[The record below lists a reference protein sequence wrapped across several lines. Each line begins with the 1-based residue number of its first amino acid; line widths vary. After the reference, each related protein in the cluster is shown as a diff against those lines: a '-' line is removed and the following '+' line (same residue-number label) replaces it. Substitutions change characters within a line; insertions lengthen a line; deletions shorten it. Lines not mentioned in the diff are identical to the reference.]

1 MKNEKKLLEK
11 TIGVKRNLF
20 FLFQGIV
27 LTCML
32 SSPAL
37 ANTSPG
43 AVSAAE
49 LNAVEA
55 RVTGT
60 VTDENGEPLPGVTIT
75 VQGAS
80 TGTVTDINGE
90 YALEAPD
97 NATLVFSF
105 IGFETQNIPVGNQ
118 TTINVSMQEDVESLD
133 EFVVTSFGVEREK
146 RSIGYATTTINSDEL
161 VKVGTPNLATAL
173 YGKAPGVR
181 IQAGAGGATSAVNIT
196 IRGINSITGRNQPLI
211 ILDGIPIRNEEVN
224 NNNYWGD
231 QRLRGN
237 GLLDINPEDIADISV
252 LKGAS
257 AAALYGSEA
266 VNGVL
271 LITTKKGTTK
281 GFKVDFN
288 ANYAMDR
295 IAYLPR
301 YQNVRGPG
309 APSHVEGLSWANGG
323 VNENG
328 FFIYDDGSRGLPN
341 TTINYG
347 APFDG
352 QPAMAWDGEM
362 RPYVAQEDNYA
373 ALFNDPISSQ
383 INVAISNST
392 DVADFRFSLTRQDNE
407 ALSLNSKNSK
417 NIANLN
423 ATFRVTEKIKTDV
436 FINYINQN
444 TANRPYSVDRMIN
457 NFGGMMTRFDNG
469 AWYLDKYK
477 TSRGYRFVTG
487 NGQSLTPDEN
497 ITRNGFL
504 GAIGDYVWRVNEQRA
519 SELSNRVIGS
529 ITNTFEFT
537 DELSLRARL
546 STDFTYRE
554 NENESSTTRPLAFG
568 PSGGFSMSNEIFS
581 ILYGDV
587 FLNYN
592 KQLTEDVTLS
602 ARAGYTANKEDF
614 STVSRGTNG
623 GLSTE
628 NLFDIV
634 ASVNLPNNGS
644 RRTSRV
650 IDATLGTLNL
660 NYKGF
665 VYLEGTIRRDR
676 TSTMNPDN
684 NSFIYPS
691 ANTSFILSDAIEL
704 PSWISSSKIRGSWG
718 IVGNYPDVYRA
729 NIAYNQS
736 TLGVQQPGG
745 APVLYTN
752 ISGSFGND
760 GIRPEQKHEFEFGTD
775 SQFFNGRLS
784 LEFSYYNAQIRDQIL
799 PLTLPATSGA
809 TSVLANIGTL
819 RNKGIEIALS
829 GTIYQGRELNWMAGV
844 NFARNMNV
852 VEKLAN
858 NATELLHADYDG
870 NAAQLRSVVGRPMG
884 DFFARPVETNANGEK
899 IVQPNGMYKIN
910 PNEWI
915 LAGNAMPD
923 AVGGIFNN
931 LNYKNFSLNVLAD
944 FQLGGHV
951 MPTGVNW
958 MISRGLTEESLNYM
972 DAESGGLAYYIN
984 AEGQGVQTSSTQGP
998 NGEPVYND
1006 GMLMDGVTSDGN
1018 PNTNVISQALYYQR
1032 TYNWGGPQ
1040 YSQARYELYIK
1051 ENTYLKLRELSLG
1064 YDVPKAFAQRL
1075 GANTINVSA
1084 FGRNLFFFYRN
1095 IKDLDPEVLTGG
1107 SRWAQTLTNAGT
1119 NPATRTVGLMLRASF

>member
-1 MKNEKKLLEK
+1 MKNEKNLL
-11 TIGVKRNLF
+11 VKNPGIKRTLF
-20 FLFQGIV
+20 FLFHGIV
-27 LTCML
+27 LTCL
-32 SSPAL
+32 LASHAL
-37 ANTSPG
+37 ANNSPG
-43 AVSAAE
+43 ADFAAE
-49 LNAVEA
+49 SNALEA
-55 RVTGT
+55 QVTGT
-60 VTDENGEPLPGVTIT
+60 VTDENGEPIPGVTIT
-75 VQGAS
+75 VQGES
-80 TGTVTDINGE
+80 IGTVTDINGE
-90 YALEAPD
+90 FTLDAPE
-97 NATLVFSF
+97 NAILVFSF
-105 IGFETQNIPVGNQ
+105 IGFETQSIPVGNKSS
-118 TTINVSMQEDVESLD
+118 INVTMREDVAGLD
-133 EFVVTSFGVEREK
+133 EVVVTAFGQERD
-146 RSIGYATTTINSDEL
+146 RRALGYATSNIKSDEL
-161 VKVGTPNLATAL
+161 IKVGTPNLATAL

-224 NNNYWGD
+224 NNNFWGD

-237 GLLDINPEDIADISV
+237 GLLDINPEDIADISI

-266 VNGVL
+266 VNGVV

-309 APSHVEGLSWANGG
+309 APSHVFDFGQNEEG
-323 VNENG
+323 
-328 FFIYDDGSRGLPN
+328 FITYPDGSTGLPATN
-341 TTINYG
+341 LNFG

-352 QPAMAWDGEM
+352 RPVMAWDDQV
-362 RPYVAQEDNYA
+362 RPYVAQEDNYS

-383 INVAISNST
+383 VNVAISNST
-392 DVADFRFSLTRQDNE
+392 DVADFRVSLTRQDNE

-423 ATFRVTEKIKTDV
+423 ATFRISEKIKTDV
-436 FINYINQN
+436 FINYINQY

-477 TSRGYRFVTG
+477 TSRGYRYVTG
-487 NGQSLTPDEN
+487 NGQSLTPEEN
-497 ITRNGFL
+497 ITRNGFQD
-504 GAIGDYVWRVNEQRA
+504 AIGGYVWSVNEQRA

-529 ITNTFEFT
+529 ITNTFAFT
-537 DELSLRARL
+537 DELSLRTRI

-554 NENESSTTRPLAFG
+554 NETESSTTRPLAFG

-587 FLNYN
+587 FLYYD
-592 KQLTEDVTLS
+592 KKLTEDVTLS
-602 ARAGYTANKEDF
+602 ATAGYTADKE
-614 STVSRGTNG
+614 SNSSISRGTNG

-628 NLFDIV
+628 NLFDVV

-644 RRTSRV
+644 SRSSRI
-650 IDATLGTLNL
+650 IDAALGTLNL

-665 VYLEGTIRRDR
+665 LYVEGTIRRDR

-684 NSFIYPS
+684 NTFIYPS
-691 ANTSFILSDAIEL
+691 ANTSFILSDAVNL

-729 NIAYNQS
+729 NIAYNQN

-745 APVLYTN
+745 APVLFTN
-752 ISGSFGND
+752 ISSSFGND

-775 SQFFNGRLS
+775 SQFFNGRFS

-829 GTIYQGRELNWMAGV
+829 GTVYQGNDFNWLLGV

-899 IVQPNGMYKIN
+899 IVQPNGLYKIN

-931 LNYKNFSLNVLAD
+931 LNYKNFSLQVLAD
-944 FQLGGHV
+944 FQIGGSV

-972 DAESGGLAYYIN
+972 DAESGGLSYYVN
-984 AEGQGVQTSSTQGP
+984 ADGQGVQTSSAQGP

-1064 YDVPKAFAQRL
+1064 YQIPPTFARRL
-1075 GANTINVSA
+1075 GANSINVSA

-1095 IKDLDPEVLTGG
+1095 IKDLDPEVMTGG

>member
-1 MKNEKKLLEK
+1 MKNEKNLLIKNPE
-11 TIGVKRNLF
+11 IKRILF
-20 FLFQGIV
+20 FLFQVFV
-27 LTCML
+27 LTGML
-32 SSPAL
+32 ASHAL
-37 ANTSPG
+37 ANNSPG
-43 AVSAAE
+43 ADF
-49 LNAVEA
+49 AVESIA
-55 RVTGT
+55 IDAQVTGT
-60 VTDENGEPLPGVTIT
+60 VTDENGEPIPGVTIT

-80 TGTVTDINGE
+80 IGTVTDINGE
-90 YALEAPD
+90 FTLDAPE
-97 NATLVFSF
+97 NAILVFSF
-105 IGFETQNIPVGNQ
+105 IGFETQSIPVGNKSS
-118 TTINVSMQEDVESLD
+118 INVTMSEDVAGLD
-133 EFVVTSFGVEREK
+133 EVVVTAFGQERD
-146 RSIGYATTTINSDEL
+146 RRALGYATSNIKSDEL

-224 NNNYWGD
+224 NSNYWGD

-237 GLLDINPEDIADISV
+237 GLLDINPEDIADISI

-266 VNGVL
+266 VNGVV

-301 YQNVRGPG
+301 YQSVRGPG
-309 APSHVEGLSWANGG
+309 APLHVADFGQ
-323 VNENG
+323 NEEG
-328 FFIYDDGSRGLPN
+328 FFTYPDGSTGLPATN
-341 TTINYG
+341 INFG

-352 QPAMAWDGEM
+352 RPVMAWDDQI
-362 RPYVAQEDNYA
+362 RPYEAQEDNYA

-383 INVAISNST
+383 VNVAISNST

-436 FINYINQN
+436 FINYINQY
-444 TANRPYSVDRMIN
+444 TGNRPYSIDRMIN
-457 NFGGMMTRFDNG
+457 NFTGMMTRFDNG

-497 ITRNGFL
+497 ITRNGFQ
-504 GAIGDYVWRVNEQRA
+504 GDIADYVWRVNEQRA

-529 ITNTFEFT
+529 ITNTFAFT
-537 DELSLRARL
+537 DELSLRTRI

-554 NENESSTTRPLAFG
+554 NENENSTTRPLAFG

-587 FLNYN
+587 FLYYD
-592 KQLTEDVTLS
+592 KKITDEVTLS
-602 ARAGYTANKEDF
+602 ATAGYTADKE
-614 STVSRGTNG
+614 SISSISRGTNG

-628 NLFDIV
+628 NLFDVV

-650 IDATLGTLNL
+650 IDAALGTINL

-665 VYLEGTIRRDR
+665 LYLEGTVRRDR

-691 ANTSFILSDAIEL
+691 ANTSFILSDAVEL

-729 NIAYNQS
+729 NIAYNQN

-745 APVLYTN
+745 APVLFTN
-752 ISGSFGND
+752 ISSSFGND
-760 GIRPEQKHEFEFGTD
+760 GIRPEQKYEFEFGTD

-784 LEFSYYNAQIRDQIL
+784 FEFSYYNAQIRDQIL

-819 RNKGIEIALS
+819 RNKGIEVALS
-829 GTIYQGRELNWMAGV
+829 GTIYQGRGLNWMAGV
-844 NFARNMNV
+844 NFARNSNV

-858 NATELLHADYDG
+858 NATELMHANYDG
-870 NAAQLRSVVGRPMG
+870 NAAHLRSVVGRPMG
-884 DFFARPVETNANGEK
+884 DFFAPPIETNANGEK
-899 IVQPNGMYKIN
+899 IVQPNGLYKID

-915 LAGNAMPD
+915 VAGNAMPK

-931 LNYKNFSLNVLAD
+931 LNYKNFSLQVMAD
-944 FQLGGHV
+944 FQIGGHV
-951 MPTGVNW
+951 MPTGINW
-958 MISRGLTEESLNYM
+958 MISRGLTEESLNNM
-972 DAESGGLAYYIN
+972 NTERGGLSYYIN
-984 AEGQGVQTSSTQGP
+984 EDEKGVETSSPEGP

-1006 GMLMDGVTSDGN
+1006 GMLMDGVTADGN
-1018 PNTNVISQALYYQR
+1018 PNTNVISQAQYYNA

-1040 YSQARYELYIK
+1040 YSQARYELFIK
-1051 ENTYLKLRELSLG
+1051 ENTYLKLRELSFG
-1064 YDVPKAFAQRL
+1064 YQIPSAFAQRL
-1075 GANTINVSA
+1075 GASSINVSA

-1119 NPATRTVGLMLRASF
+1119 NPATRSVGLMLRASF

>member
-11 TIGVKRNLF
+11 AIGIKRNLF

-32 SSPAL
+32 ASHAQ
-37 ANTSPG
+37 ATTSPG
-43 AVSAAE
+43 AALAAE
-49 LNAVEA
+49 FNAFEA
-55 RVTGT
+55 QVTGT
-60 VTDENGEPLPGVTIT
+60 VTDANGEPMPGVTIT
-75 VQGAS
+75 IKGQS
-80 TGTVTDINGE
+80 RGTVTDINGE
-90 YALEAPD
+90 FSLDAPE

-105 IGFETQNIPVGNQ
+105 IGFKTQEITVGNQ
-118 TTINVSMQEDVESLD
+118 SSINVTMQEDIGSLD
-133 EFVVTSFGVEREK
+133 EFVVTSFGVERDK
-146 RSIGYATTTINSDEL
+146 RSIGYATTTVKADEL

-211 ILDGIPIRNEEVN
+211 ILDGVPIRNEEVN
-224 NNNYWGD
+224 NNNFWGD

-271 LITTKKGTTK
+271 LITTKKGSTK

-309 APSHVEGLSWANGG
+309 APSHVFDFGQNEEG
-323 VNENG
+323 
-328 FFIYDDGSRGLPN
+328 FITYPDGSTGLPATN
-341 TTINYG
+341 INFG

-352 QPAMAWDGEM
+352 RPVMAWDDQI

-383 INVAISNST
+383 VNVAISNST
-392 DVADFRFSLTRQDNE
+392 DVADFRVSLTRQDNE

-417 NIANLN
+417 NIANIN
-423 ATFRVTEKIKTDV
+423 ATFRITDKIKTDV
-436 FINYINQN
+436 FVNYVNQY

-477 TSRGYRFVTG
+477 TSRGYRYVTG
-487 NGQSLTPDEN
+487 NGQSLTPEEN
-497 ITRNGFL
+497 ITRNGFQD
-504 GAIGDYVWRVNEQRA
+504 AIGGYVWSVNEQRA

-529 ITNTFEFT
+529 ITNTFAFT
-537 DELSLRARL
+537 NELSLRTRV

-587 FLNYN
+587 FLYYD
-592 KQLTEDVTLS
+592 KKITDDVTLS
-602 ARAGYTANKEDF
+602 ATAGYTADKESF
-614 STVSRGTNG
+614 SSISRGTNG

-628 NLFDIV
+628 NLFDVV

-644 RRTSRV
+644 SRSSKV
-650 IDATLGTLNL
+650 IDAALGTLNL

-665 VYLEGTIRRDR
+665 LYVEGTIRRDR

-684 NSFIYPS
+684 NSFVYPS
-691 ANTSFILSDAIEL
+691 ANTSFILSDAVEL
-704 PSWISSSKIRGSWG
+704 PSFISSSQLRGSWG

-729 NIAYNQS
+729 NIAYNQN

-745 APVLYTN
+745 APVLFTN
-752 ISGSFGND
+752 ISSSFGND
-760 GIRPEQKHEFEFGTD
+760 GIRPEQKHEFELGTN
-775 SQFFNGRLS
+775 STFFNGRIS
-784 LEFSYYNAQIRDQIL
+784 LDFSYYNAQIRDQIL

-829 GTIYQGRELNWMAGV
+829 GTVYQGNNLNWMAGI
-844 NFARNMNV
+844 NFARNRNV

-899 IVQPNGMYKIN
+899 IVQPNGLYKIN

-944 FQLGGHV
+944 FQIGGSV

-958 MISRGLTEESLNYM
+958 MISRGLTEESLNNM
-972 DAESGGLAYYIN
+972 NTERGGLSYYVN
-984 AEGQGVQTSSTQGP
+984 ADGQGVQTTSPQGP

-1006 GMLMDGVTSDGN
+1006 GMLMDGVTADGN

-1051 ENTYLKLRELSLG
+1051 ENTYLKLRELSVG
-1064 YDVPKAFAQRL
+1064 YSVPSAFAQRL
-1075 GANTINVSA
+1075 GANSINVSA

-1107 SRWAQTLTNAGT
+1107 SRWSQTLTNAGT

>member
-1 MKNEKKLLEK
+1 MKNEKNLL
-11 TIGVKRNLF
+11 VKNPGIKGILF
-20 FLFQGIV
+20 FLFHGIV
-27 LTCML
+27 LTCL
-32 SSPAL
+32 L
-37 ANTSPG
+37 AGHAVASNFPG
-43 AVSAAE
+43 ADFTAESNAMEAQVS
-49 LNAVEA
+49 
-55 RVTGT
+55 GT
-60 VTDENGEPLPGVTIT
+60 VTDEDGEPMPGVTIT
-75 VQGAS
+75 VQGES
-80 TGTVTDINGE
+80 MGTVTDVNGE
-90 YALEAPD
+90 FTLDAPE
-97 NATLVFSF
+97 NANLVFSF
-105 IGFETQNIPVGNQ
+105 IGFETQSIAVGNQ
-118 TTINVSMQEDVESLD
+118 SSINVTMVEDVGSL
-133 EFVVTSFGVEREK
+133 EEVVVTAFGQERD
-146 RSIGYATTTINSDEL
+146 RRALGYATSNIKSDEL
-161 VKVGTPNLATAL
+161 IKVGTPNLATAL

-224 NNNYWGD
+224 NTNFWGD

-237 GLLDINPEDIADISV
+237 GLLDINPEDIEDISI

-266 VNGVL
+266 VNGVV

-288 ANYAMDR
+288 ANYAQDR

-309 APSHVEGLSWANGG
+309 APQHVEALSFANNG
-323 VNENG
+323 VNEDG
-328 FFIYDDGSRGLPN
+328 FFIYDDGSRGLPATN
-341 TTINYG
+341 VNFG

-352 QPAMAWDGEM
+352 LPTRAWDGEM
-362 RPYVAQEDNYA
+362 RPYVAQEDNYS

-383 INVAISNST
+383 VNVAISNST
-392 DVADFRFSLTRQDNE
+392 DVADFRVSLTRQDNE
-407 ALSLNSKNSK
+407 ALSLNSRNSK

-444 TANRPYSVDRMIN
+444 TANRPYSIDRLIN
-457 NFGGMMTRFDNG
+457 NFTGMMTRFDNG
-469 AWYLDKYK
+469 AWYLNKYK
-477 TSRGYRFVTG
+477 TSRGYRYVTG

-497 ITRNGFL
+497 ITRNGFQPDI
-504 GAIGDYVWRVNEQRA
+504 ANYVWSVNEQRA
-519 SELSNRVIGS
+519 SEISNRVIGS
-529 ITNTFEFT
+529 ITNTFSFT
-537 DELSLRARL
+537 DELSLRTRV
-546 STDFTYRE
+546 STDFTYRS
-554 NENESSTTRPLAFG
+554 NETETSTDRPLAFG

-587 FLNYN
+587 FLYYD
-592 KQLTEDVTLS
+592 KKISEDVTLS
-602 ARAGYTANKEDF
+602 ATAGYTADKENI
-614 STVSRGTNG
+614 SMISRGTNG

-644 RRTSRV
+644 RRTSRI
-650 IDATLGTLNL
+650 IDAALATLNL

-665 VYLEGTIRRDR
+665 LYVEGTVRRDR
-676 TSTMNPDN
+676 TSTMNPEN

-691 ANTSFILSDAIEL
+691 ANTSFILSDAIDL
-704 PSWISSSKIRGSWG
+704 PSWISSSKLRGSWG

-729 NIAYNQS
+729 NIAYNQG

-752 ISGSFGND
+752 ISSSFGND
-760 GIRPEQKHEFEFGTD
+760 GIRPEQKYEFEFGTD

-829 GTIYQGRELNWMAGV
+829 GTVYQGNSFNWLAGI

-852 VEKLAN
+852 VEQLAN

-884 DFFARPVETNANGEK
+884 DFFARPIETNTNGEK
-899 IVQPNGMYKIN
+899 IVQPNGLYKIN
-910 PNEWI
+910 PDEWI
-915 LAGNAMPD
+915 LAGNAMPK

-931 LNYKNFSLNVLAD
+931 LSYKNFSLSVMAD

-951 MPTGVNW
+951 MPTGINW
-958 MISRGLTEESLNYM
+958 MISRGLTEESLTNM
-972 DAESGGLAYYIN
+972 NAERGGLSYYLN
-984 AEGQGVQTSSTQGP
+984 EDGQGVQTSSAQGP
-998 NGEPVYND
+998 NGEEVYED
-1006 GMLMDGVTSDGN
+1006 GMLMDGVTADGN
-1018 PNTNVISQALYYQR
+1018 PNTNVISQARYYNS

-1040 YSQARYELYIK
+1040 YSQSRYELFIK
-1051 ENTYLKLRELSLG
+1051 ENTYLKMRELSLG
-1064 YDVPKAFAQRL
+1064 YQIPSTLAQRL
-1075 GANTINVSA
+1075 GASSINVSA

-1107 SRWAQTLTNAGT
+1107 SRWSQTLTSAGT